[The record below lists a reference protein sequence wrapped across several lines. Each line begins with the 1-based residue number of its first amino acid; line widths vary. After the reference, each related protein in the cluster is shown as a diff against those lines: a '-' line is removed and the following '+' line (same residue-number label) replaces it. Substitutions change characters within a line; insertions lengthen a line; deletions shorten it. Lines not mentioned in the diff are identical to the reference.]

1 MKNLFRCFVALAAT
15 IVSMELFGTCVIVDT
30 YDQLGNHIGEDGV
43 FLVRDAGNTKTGQ
56 HGDPS
61 VKSGYA
67 YYTWDTRANAWMMV
81 GKEEL
86 LKLANVD
93 FSQLL
98 TKELY
103 LADQDDMRRKMAT
116 YEAHY
121 NSATQTIASLVATL
135 TALTN
140 SFDVATVDYL
150 LTENT
155 KLRASLVD
163 ITNTVIHVDSSFG
176 ELKGAVSNICASASY
191 ALGGPKEFRYKEND
205 PEPEPEPTP
214 EPQTPA
220 EPAPTDP

>member
-1 MKNLFRCFVALAAT
+1 MKNIFRCFVTCVAMMVT
-15 IVSMELFGTCVIVDT
+15 MELFGSACVTVDT
-30 YDQLGNHIGEDGV
+30 YDQLSNHIGEDGL

-56 HGDPS
+56 NGDPS

-67 YYTWDTRANAWMMV
+67 YYTWDTSANAWMMV
-81 GKEEL
+81 GKQEL
-86 LKLANVD
+86 LQLANVD
-93 FSQLL
+93 FTQLL

-103 LADQDDMRRKMAT
+103 LADQDDMRRKMTA
-116 YEAHY
+116 YEEHY

-150 LTENT
+150 MAENT

-205 PEPEPEPTP
+205 PEPTP